1 MRTEIRIRNCRE
13 DDLADLIRIWRQ
25 VDLTLGI
32 SDTIPELKRM
42 LALNPDT
49 CLVLEHN
56 GRVVAGVMGGFDG
69 RRGLVHHLSVAPEFQ
84 RCGYGRALMEE
95 LETRFRGMNVVK
107 YSLWIEPRNQSVID
121 FYNHIG
127 YELRDLITFSKTLRQ

>member
-1 MRTEIRIRNCRE
+1 
-13 DDLADLIRIWRQ
+13 
-25 VDLTLGI
+25 
-32 SDTIPELKRM
+32 
-42 LALNPDT
+42 
-49 CLVLEHN
+49 
-56 GRVVAGVMGGFDG
+56 
-69 RRGLVHHLSVAPEFQ
+69 VHHLTVAPEFQ